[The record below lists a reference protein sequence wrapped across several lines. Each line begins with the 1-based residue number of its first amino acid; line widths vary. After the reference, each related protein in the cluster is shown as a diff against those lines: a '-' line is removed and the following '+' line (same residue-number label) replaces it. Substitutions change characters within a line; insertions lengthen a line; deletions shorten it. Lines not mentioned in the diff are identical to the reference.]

1 MKHTICSLLL
11 ALVLASC
18 SSIVGETPT
27 ETVTSSTTS
36 PSSTAVSAA
45 PVTTQAP
52 QRQCVGAAD
61 GAGPVAAGSV
71 AGNALFLSREWFLC
85 ADDVVVVGE
94 TDLTEVAAAAQLAAV
109 LGGPLL
115 HPHAELAA
123 ELTRLEPLRVHLIGA
138 LEVTIPADAEV
149 INLTPNEA
157 ADVAGEILGA
167 TAEVR
172 LPVVPAASTVVHTIS
187 AIDGNYRVVPP
198 QTPTTAPAEPAVDPI
213 AVARGLA
220 SPSGSEFVWLV
231 DASQPVAALSAAA
244 TGRAVGATVVAYDPA
259 DILRYPEL
267 GPALTGRP
275 PSAIRSIGPEPA
287 NFQWGVEVL
296 TRGVQVPGGG
306 YRVFPVDRPRRYVAF
321 YGHPETR
328 GLGALGEQGP
338 QATLERMTPLL
349 TEYAADGT
357 QVIPTFEII
366 ASIASAGPTDGDY
379 SEEWPPGAFEEWI
392 RFAEEN
398 GIYVI
403 LDLQPGREDFLTQAK
418 QYEELLKLPF
428 VGLALDPE
436 WRLGPDQVHLRQIG
450 QVNAAEVNTVVDWL
464 ADLVRD
470 NRLPQKMLI
479 VHQFKSTMIVDRET
493 LKQRPELQMVI
504 QMDGQGP
511 IPTKDETYAFLT
523 AGTEE
528 AHWRW
533 GWKNFFDEDS
543 PETASPAFT
552 IAHDPVPV
560 FVSYQ

>member
-1 MKHTICSLLL
+1 MKHTVRSLLL

-36 PSSTAVSAA
+36 PTSTTDPAA
-45 PVTTQAP
+45 PVTTHAP
-52 QRQCVGAAD
+52 RRQCLGDAD
-61 GAGPVAAGSV
+61 GAGPVATGSV
-71 AGNALFLSREWFLC
+71 SGDALFLSREWFIC

-94 TDLTEVAAAAQLAAV
+94 TDLNEVAAAAQLAAV

-115 HPHAELAA
+115 HPHADLAA
-123 ELTRLEPLRVHLIGA
+123 ELGRLEPLRVHLIGA
-138 LEVTIPADAEV
+138 VEATVPPGAEV
-149 INLTPNEA
+149 VNLTPGEA
-157 ADVAGEILGA
+157 ADAAGEVLGT

-172 LPVVPAASTVVHTIS
+172 LPPAPSTSTVVHTIS
-187 AIDGNYRVVPP
+187 AINRGYRVVPP
-198 QTPTTAPAEPAVDPI
+198 PTPTTPAETAVDP
-213 AVARGLA
+213 VTLARGLA

-231 DASQPVAALSAAA
+231 DANQPVAALSAAA
-244 TGRAVGATVVAYDPA
+244 TGRAVGASVVAYDPGN
-259 DILRYPEL
+259 ILRYPEL

-287 NFQWGVEVL
+287 NFEWGVEVL
-296 TRGVQVPGGG
+296 TRGTQVPGGG

-321 YGHPETR
+321 YGTPR
-328 GLGALGEQGP
+328 APGLGALGEQAP
-338 QATLERMTPLL
+338 QATLERMGPLL
-349 TEYAADGT
+349 TEYAADGS

-366 ASIASAGPTDGDY
+366 ASVASAGPTDGDY
-379 SEEWPPGAFEEWI
+379 SEESPPGAFDEWI
-392 RFAEEN
+392 RFAQEN
-398 GIYVI
+398 GMYVI

-436 WRLGPDQVHLRQIG
+436 WRLAPDQVHLRQIG

-464 ADLVRD
+464 AVLVRD
-470 NRLPQKMLI
+470 NRLPQKMLL

-523 AGTEE
+523 GGTEE

-560 FVSYQ
+560 FISYQ